1 MLNTSR
7 RTSPL
12 PRRSRWPGMFWR
24 SQELRRANYGRK
36 YRSTGLSDPDHGL
49 SDPDHG
55 PSDPDQDQQASLDEP
70 SRPALD
76 LVINLKTT
84 KALGLTI
91 PPALLLRADQLIE

>member
-36 YRSTGLSDPDHGL
+36 YRSTGL

-91 PPALLLRADQLIE
+91 PPALLRRADQLIE